1 MPLTAE
7 KQIPAKTLPDSSLQ
21 TLRKFSAYPKSL
33 QHLLCAETHR
43 QHGSAGQWF
52 SHVQWRTVYVARRRC
67 SRASPFRCL
76 HWQGIGYIKVRDSVL
91 ARRWGAR
98 HGAVHCAPR
107 GVSNEGSIKSACH
120 IWFDQA
126 MRSHRATLRTLCT
139 QARSGSPRGA
149 ATMQPKALLHTPE
162 MIALGDNLRG
172 GTNHE
177 GDLAFALGWRPARS
191 SRVRVCAQEGTG
203 DGE

>member
-1 MPLTAE
+1 MRRKAL
-7 KQIPAKTLPDSSLQ
+7 PARVCWAVVLSCAMANSVRGATTLFESLSIQ
-21 TLRKFSAYPKSL
+21 VFALARNRVHQSAR
-33 QHLLCAETHR
+33 HT
-43 QHGSAGQWF
+43 
-52 SHVQWRTVYVARRRC
+52 
-67 SRASPFRCL
+67 
-76 HWQGIGYIKVRDSVL
+76 DSVL

-149 ATMQPKALLHTPE
+149 ATMQPKALLHTPQ

-191 SRVRVCAQEGTG
+191 SRVRMCAQEGTG
-203 DGE
+203 DASTDPNLSLIHI